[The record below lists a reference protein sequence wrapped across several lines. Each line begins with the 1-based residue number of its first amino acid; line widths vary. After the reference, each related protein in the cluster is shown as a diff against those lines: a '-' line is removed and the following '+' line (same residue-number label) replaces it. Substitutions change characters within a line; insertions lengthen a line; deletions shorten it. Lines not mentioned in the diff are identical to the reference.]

1 MCDFMDYI
9 GSIIFLIFDVF
20 FRNKMYSCCQR
31 FFSSSSEYHHHR
43 HNVHREWV
51 PKPYRC
57 EEHPHNE
64 AGKAEGCRTVLFTTE
79 FRVFKHEMRCIPN
92 QQYLRNV
99 VGEMTS
105 VRVPHPTI
113 KVSKY
118 TIRSIVCEASCH
130 PVTRSLSYS
139 VLVTRSLGHSVTRSL
154 GHLVTRSLNHSS
166 HLVTQSLSHLVT
178 MSFCFN
184 ITTN

>member
-92 QQYLRNV
+92 QQYLRSV

-130 PVTRSLSYS
+130 SVTWSFDL
-139 VLVTRSLGHSVTRSL
+139 LVTWSLGHSVTRSL
-154 GHLVTRSLNHSS
+154 GHSVTW
-166 HLVTQSLSHLVT
+166 
-178 MSFCFN
+178 SFFQQC
-184 ITTN
+184 